1 MEPADPSRV
10 IPRQRSITLTG
21 RERGRKESHMST
33 IGEKLKAALDR
44 LAGIEADARR
54 DRAMVLTAW
63 EEHDYE
69 WLVEAGYLTE
79 RDVENA

>member
-1 MEPADPSRV
+1 
-10 IPRQRSITLTG
+10 
-21 RERGRKESHMST
+21 MST

-44 LAGIEADARR
+44 LAGIESDARR
-54 DRAMVLTAW
+54 DRAMVLSAW

-79 RDVENA
+79 RDMENA